1 MSTNKTHMS
10 DDAFIEARVQFS
22 KNIMGFWQASFTCA
36 DGFQYTIADPSSAKN
51 TKSQLKSRLIER
63 VLAQREHP
71 IQ

>member
-1 MSTNKTHMS
+1 MSTNKIQLS
-10 DDAFIEARVQFS
+10 NDAFIEAHVQFS

-36 DGFQYTIADPSSAKN
+36 DGFQYTVADPSSAKN